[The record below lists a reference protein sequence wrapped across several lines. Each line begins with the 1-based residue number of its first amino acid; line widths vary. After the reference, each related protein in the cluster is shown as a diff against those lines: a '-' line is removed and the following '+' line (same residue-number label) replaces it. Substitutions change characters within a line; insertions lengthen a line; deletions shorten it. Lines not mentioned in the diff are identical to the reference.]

1 MVLWNI
7 NLWDAC
13 TNCIGTF
20 KRLVSIFNSRLK
32 LLALSAISNVWLL
45 VNITW
50 NHLNLLNEP
59 IIKFSKMQIF
69 RIGIQKEKTRKKV
82 VWEKL
87 ISNFVRILKISKFRF
102 DSKFSENIFFF
113 CKLVFSSK
121 LTRIGQELGR

>member
-1 MVLWNI
+1 
-7 NLWDAC
+7 
-13 TNCIGTF
+13 
-20 KRLVSIFNSRLK
+20 
-32 LLALSAISNVWLL
+32 
-45 VNITW
+45 
-50 NHLNLLNEP
+50 
-59 IIKFSKMQIF
+59 MQIY